1 MYPKFAKIAPMGVA
15 KLRTKTSVED
25 YLKAEEISPVKH
37 EYVDGE
43 VYAMAGTSDRHNLIA
58 GDLYALLLARLKDSE
73 CQPFFGEIK
82 VQVSRSVVYYP
93 DLLVTCEEE
102 VESPYFRNNPK
113 LIVEVTSPSTRQI
126 DRREKLLFYL
136 QMPSVQEYVIVEQHK
151 MSVEVHRRQTNGGWI
166 THFFNEPSDVV
177 ELQSVDLSFPLPD
190 IYRRVKLDK
199 NAAVYDDEQ

>member
-1 MYPKFAKIAPMGVA
+1 MGVA
-15 KLRTKTSVED
+15 KLKTKVSVTD
-25 YLKAEEISPVKH
+25 YLLAEEVNPTKH

-58 GDLYALLLARLKDSE
+58 GDLYALLLFRLRDSK

-93 DLLVTCEEE
+93 DLLVTCEDE

-113 LIVEVTSPSTRQI
+113 LIVEVTSPSTRQV

-136 QMPSVQEYVIVEQHK
+136 QMPSVQEYVIIDQHK
-151 MSVEVHRRQTNGGWI
+151 MNVEVHRRQPNGGWI
-166 THFFNEPSDVV
+166 TYFFNESDDIV
-177 ELQSVDLSFPLPD
+177 ELQSVDLTFPLPD

-199 NAAVYDDEQ
+199 NAALHDDEQ